1 MLYYMALHEKSH
13 SLRER
18 VVDFI
23 IGMGTIVH
31 HSSSMLYIALL
42 GNMVYSHL
50 LFLTLSLRTL
60 NSPLPPVLW
69 IPFFVSNPRVAD

>member
-42 GNMVYSHL
+42 GKMVAYL
-50 LFLTLSLRTL
+50 LFLTLIKNL
-60 NSPLPPVLW
+60 NSPLPPVCQ
-69 IPFFVSNPRVAD
+69 

>member
-1 MLYYMALHEKSH
+1 MLYYMALYEKSH

-42 GNMVYSHL
+42 GKMVV
-50 LFLTLSLRTL
+50 FLSLFDTH
-60 NSPLPPVLW
+60 
-69 IPFFVSNPRVAD
+69 